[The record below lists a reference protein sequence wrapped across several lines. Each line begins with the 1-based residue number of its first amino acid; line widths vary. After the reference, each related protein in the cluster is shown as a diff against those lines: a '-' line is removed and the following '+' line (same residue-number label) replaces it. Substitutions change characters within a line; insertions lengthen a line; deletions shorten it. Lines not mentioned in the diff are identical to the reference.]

1 LSTQN
6 HTNFPNIGT
15 RN

>member
-6 HTNFPNIGT
+6 HTNFPNIDT
-15 RN
+15 SN